1 MKVNSDYIRQL
12 RQQRGWSQEQL
23 ASIAGINARTIQ
35 RLERGTHASVDTLK
49 ALAVVFAVD
58 YQQLLT
64 DATAAPTVRWYQ
76 RSPLALALL
85 DGLQQFDEF
94 SGHWTRAQ
102 FWWFMLPMLLVLGIT
117 TAIHPVLATITHLV
131 LALPIIAA
139 GSRRL
144 RDAGQSPWWQL
155 MHLVPAAGSV
165 VVIILW
171 CFPSNHETDEVAL

>member
-23 ASIAGINARTIQ
+23 ADIAGINARTVQ
-35 RLERGTHASVDTLK
+35 RLERGTQASVDTLK
-49 ALAVVFAVD
+49 ALAVAFAVD
-58 YQQLLT
+58 YQQLLL
-64 DATAAPTVRWYQ
+64 AQQEQSERWYQ
-76 RSPLALALL
+76 RSPMVAALL
-85 DGLQQFDEF
+85 DGLRQFDQF
-94 SGHWTRAQ
+94 HGRWSRAE
-102 FWWFMLPMLLVLGIT
+102 FWWFMLPILVLLAVAT
-117 TAIHPVLATITHLV
+117 VIHPVAATITKLV
-131 LALPIIAA
+131 VLLPMVAA

-171 CFPSNHETDEVAL
+171 CLPSVAETDEVAF